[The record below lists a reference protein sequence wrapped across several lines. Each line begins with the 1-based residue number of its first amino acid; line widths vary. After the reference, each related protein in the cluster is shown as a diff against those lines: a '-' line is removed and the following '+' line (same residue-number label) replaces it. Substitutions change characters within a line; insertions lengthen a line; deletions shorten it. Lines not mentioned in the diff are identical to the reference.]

1 MTATMH
7 IPKNS
12 IRPLELFSI
21 ILSTYLC
28 LLTLATICT
37 KINAFCLSFVVKGNP
52 IPQNRNYVVL
62 DFLLLQMIDIGL
74 QKMDTFTHCKNV
86 ILRKNDIFLRPICI
100 KVLHWS
106 ICRTHF
112 LHLY

>member
-37 KINAFCLSFVVKGNP
+37 KNKSFLSKLRRKKQSNTTESKLCG
-52 IPQNRNYVVL
+52 
-62 DFLLLQMIDIGL
+62 IGFP
-74 QKMDTFTHCKNV
+74 FTT
-86 ILRKNDIFLRPICI
+86 ND
-100 KVLHWS
+100 
-106 ICRTHF
+106 
-112 LHLY
+112 